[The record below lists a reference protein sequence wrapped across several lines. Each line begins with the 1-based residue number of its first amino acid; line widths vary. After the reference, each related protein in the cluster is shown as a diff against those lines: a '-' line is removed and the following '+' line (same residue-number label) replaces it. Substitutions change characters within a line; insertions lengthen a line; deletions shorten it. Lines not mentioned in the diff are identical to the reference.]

1 MIEFFKI
8 LLSYMFMLKY
18 VSILTKIFILTYLYR
33 PLYIKCN
40 IKKKIK
46 KGNKIKIICSPK
58 CMSAF
63 IYFALLSLI
72 LYSFSL
78 KVILFLIVCLILG
91 SLIFYDYFTSENY
104 EFFDKINKNYF
115 ILFLWK
121 IFHSIF
127 TIIYNYT
134 EPINMSLDSFFNKKI
149 LKLKKIITTIS
160 NFDNN
165 SFDKKDISEINKQ
178 MKLCKKDNDVS
189 ITSGMSQYIVNS
201 NKSEIKI
208 KSVNLETNEN
218 SKQNKITNIIKEPCV
233 VFNSSNSKEEMIEIK
248 KNIDNIFFNS
258 DSDEIDDITF
268 TEIHI

>member
-1 MIEFFKI
+1 
-8 LLSYMFMLKY
+8 
-18 VSILTKIFILTYLYR
+18 
-33 PLYIKCN
+33 
-40 IKKKIK
+40 
-46 KGNKIKIICSPK
+46 
-58 CMSAF
+58 
-63 IYFALLSLI
+63 
-72 LYSFSL
+72 
-78 KVILFLIVCLILG
+78 
-91 SLIFYDYFTSENY
+91 
-104 EFFDKINKNYF
+104 
-115 ILFLWK
+115 
-121 IFHSIF
+121 
-127 TIIYNYT
+127 
-134 EPINMSLDSFFNKKI
+134 MSLDSFFNKKI

-218 SKQNKITNIIKEPCV
+218 SKQNKITNIIKEPRV

>member
-1 MIEFFKI
+1 MI
-8 LLSYMFMLKY
+8 S
-18 VSILTKIFILTYLYR
+18 
-33 PLYIKCN
+33 N
-40 IKKKIK
+40 
-46 KGNKIKIICSPK
+46 
-58 CMSAF
+58 
-63 IYFALLSLI
+63 
-72 LYSFSL
+72 
-78 KVILFLIVCLILG
+78 
-91 SLIFYDYFTSENY
+91 LIFYDYFTSENY

-134 EPINMSLDSFFNKKI
+134 EPINILLDNFFNKKI

-208 KSVNLETNEN
+208 KSVNLETTEN
-218 SKQNKITNIIKEPCV
+218 SKQNKIVKEPKI
-233 VFNSSNSKEEMIEIK
+233 VFNSLKLGFFYSIVGMFKIEK
-248 KNIDNIFFNS
+248 Y
-258 DSDEIDDITF
+258 
-268 TEIHI
+268 